1 MAEKISRFE
10 DLIAWQKARAFCANV
25 HRLTASGRLEK
36 NYGFRDQIQ
45 RAAVSIMSNLAE
57 GFERASRKDF
67 HKFIVIAKGSCAEA
81 RSLFYVA
88 LDADLITKAD
98 FHKASKDAEELA
110 RILGGLRSA
119 VSKQIP
125 GADRQRTKSPAPSPQ
140 ATVLKKQ

>member
-88 LDADLITKAD
+88 LDAGLITRPD
-98 FHKASKDAEELA
+98 FQAAMKDAEELA

-125 GADRQRTKSPAPSPQ
+125 GVDRQRAKPRVLRPQ
-140 ATVLKKQ
+140 T